1 MKQLI
6 YILSFFFGLTTAAHA
21 NKLWECTV
29 PEAADGIDAQ
39 LTRFEDKVIEM
50 WDDGTIFT
58 YHCNTDKMIATEF
71 VKKDICVMR
80 EDNALY
86 LAIFDEVGRVPSSFT
101 FFEIVVPKIDKSIDA
116 EQPYTIKLEDCKEY

>member
-1 MKQLI
+1 MRLI
-6 YILSFFFGLTTAAHA
+6 ALVLSLTLGLTTAAHA

-86 LAIFDEVGRVPSSFT
+86 LAIFDEVGRTPSSYT
-101 FFEIVVPKIDKSIDA
+101 VFEILFKKEIDVY
-116 EQPYTIKLEDCKEY
+116 QPYTIKLEDCKEQ